1 MDSKFMRKL
10 LLGMMILVILVLVE
24 VQATSL
30 TSITFHPSSVLI
42 LFPDLSKLDNVD
54 EGFHGC
60 FEKKTMYCQH
70 LSKEIDLEEFGIC
83 ILRNFHR
90 CTRNY
95 FRQDDLGYLSA
106 KHCQLV
112 CNKKEIKLAF
122 DFGLCVLK
130 CYVWHH
136 TKH

>member
-1 MDSKFMRKL
+1 MERKFMRKL

-60 FEKKTMYCQH
+60 FEKKIMYC
-70 LSKEIDLEEFGIC
+70 SKEIDREEFEMC
-83 ILRNFHR
+83 VLRNFHR
-90 CTRNY
+90 CMRNN
-95 FRQDDLGYLSA
+95 FRPDDLARLSFCYTLSA
-106 KHCQLV
+106 CMQQHG
-112 CNKKEIKLAF
+112 NKTCF
-122 DFGLCVLK
+122 
-130 CYVWHH
+130 
-136 TKH
+136 